1 MSRFP
6 SLRAVPGDLPLRE
19 SSPELRIGPEGP
31 GFRPWDYNL
40 RLIIPVPRELIG
52 NTEHEC
58 AIDLGDFVSIIVQSW
73 IFVVQRGETLL
84 VLKDFLHS
92 AALFD

>member
-1 MSRFP
+1 MTPYCVSFP
-6 SLRAVPGDLPLRE
+6 FAACGPGDLPLRE
-19 SSPELRIGPEGP
+19 SSTELRIGPEGP

-58 AIDLGDFVSIIVQSW
+58 AIDHGDFVSIIVQS
-73 IFVVQRGETLL
+73 
-84 VLKDFLHS
+84 
-92 AALFD
+92 